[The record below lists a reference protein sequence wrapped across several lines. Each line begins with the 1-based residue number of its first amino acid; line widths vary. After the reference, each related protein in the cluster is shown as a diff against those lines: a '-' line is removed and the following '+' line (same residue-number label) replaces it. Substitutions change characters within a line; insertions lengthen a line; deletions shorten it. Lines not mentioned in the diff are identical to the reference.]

1 MQVRWMKSKSFLAGA
16 ALVAGL
22 AIVALR
28 PRAVEVDVARV
39 ERKPLVVT
47 LDDQGRTRVRQRFVV
62 AAPVAARLLRVEL
75 EPGDAVH
82 RGGTLLARLLPT
94 DPAPL
99 DQRTRAESLQ
109 ALEAARAALGRAHAE
124 VRRAEAATTLANA
137 QLARIRELA
146 GGGLSP
152 TQDLDTAQAN
162 AHAAEAV
169 RRGALYAADAAGHDL
184 AMVRARLAAPDIR
197 PGEALE
203 IRSPIDGVVLRRL
216 RESEATVP
224 AGEALLELGDP
235 TNLEIVADYLSSD
248 AVRIAAG
255 NAVLIEEWG
264 DDTPLRGVVRRVEPS
279 GFTKISALGIEEQR
293 VNVLID
299 LEEEDAPGA
308 SARSLRRS
316 LGDAYRVVARVVIH
330 RQDAA
335 LTVPVSALV
344 RRRDGFSVF
353 VVENDRAHLRPVE
366 IGPRNERDAELVS
379 GLAEG
384 AAVVLHPPDV
394 LLDGGRVRSR

>member
-1 MQVRWMKSKSFLAGA
+1 MQVRWMKSKSFLIGA

-22 AIVALR
+22 AVVALR

-39 ERKPLVVT
+39 ERGPLAVT

-62 AAPVAARLLRVEL
+62 ASPVAARLLRVEL
-75 EPGDAVH
+75 EPGDAVR
-82 RGGTLLARLLPT
+82 RGETLLARLLPT

-109 ALEAARAALGRAHAE
+109 ALEAARAALGRATAE

-137 QLARIRELA
+137 QLARVRELA

-224 AGEALLELGDP
+224 AGEPLLELGDP
-235 TNLEIVADYLSSD
+235 TDLEIVADYLSSD
-248 AVRIAAG
+248 AVRIEAG
-255 NAVLIEEWG
+255 SAVLIEEWG
-264 DDTPLRGVVRRVEPS
+264 GDAPLRGAVRRVEPS

-299 LEEEDAPGA
+299 LDEADAQGA
-308 SARSLRRS
+308 SRSIRRA
-316 LGDAYRVVARVVIH
+316 LGDAYRVVTRVVVH
-330 RQDAA
+330 RRDDA
-335 LTVPVSALV
+335 LKVPVSALV

-353 VVENDRAHLRPVE
+353 VSEGGRARLRPIE
-366 IGPRNERDAELVS
+366 IGPRNEIEAELIS

>member
-1 MQVRWMKSKSFLAGA
+1 MQVRWMKSKSFLIGA

-22 AIVALR
+22 AVVALR

-39 ERKPLVVT
+39 ERGPLVVT

-62 AAPVAARLLRVEL
+62 ASPVAARLLRVEL
-75 EPGDAVH
+75 EPGDAVR
-82 RGGTLLARLLPT
+82 RGETLLARLLPT

-109 ALEAARAALGRAHAE
+109 ALEAARAALGRANAE

-137 QLARIRELA
+137 QLARVRELA

-224 AGEALLELGDP
+224 AGEPLLELGDP
-235 TNLEIVADYLSSD
+235 TDLEIVADYLSSD
-248 AVRIAAG
+248 AVRIEAG
-255 NAVLIEEWG
+255 SAVLIEEWG
-264 DDTPLRGVVRRVEPS
+264 GDAPLRGVVRRVEPS

-299 LEEEDAPGA
+299 LDEADAQGA
-308 SARSLRRS
+308 SRSIRRA
-316 LGDAYRVVARVVIH
+316 LGDAYRVVTRVVVH
-330 RQDAA
+330 RRDDA
-335 LTVPVSALV
+335 LKVPVSALV

-353 VVENDRAHLRPVE
+353 VSEGGRARLRPIE
-366 IGPRNERDAELVS
+366 IGPRNEIEAELIS

-384 AAVVLHPPDV
+384 AVVVLHPPDV